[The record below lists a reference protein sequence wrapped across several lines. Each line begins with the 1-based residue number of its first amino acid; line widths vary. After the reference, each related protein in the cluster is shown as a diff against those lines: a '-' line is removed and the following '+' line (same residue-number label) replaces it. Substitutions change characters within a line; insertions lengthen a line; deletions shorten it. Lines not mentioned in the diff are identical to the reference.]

1 MGESTSQALRRGLIT
16 MTTAAMAVWAPWV
29 FATPPAPMEA
39 LPLELE
45 YKVFIRGI
53 RVGAARI
60 RAETGDGR
68 YRVCGRMHTTDIW
81 ARIAPW
87 EANFDVRGR
96 IEEARAVPEAFRMR
110 ELERKKRD
118 RVVHVAEGV
127 LRQVRNG
134 EPQEDQPA
142 PEGVDLMSFF
152 WVTARCDTELVVNN
166 GRKSYAMVLRERRV
180 GGDGTERC
188 DYAIPGDDGKA
199 SPARFEIVARHGR
212 RVPQTVTLPAK
223 LPRQLRLVDVS
234 ILEDS
239 ADQRD
244 MACSVSDPAADPG
257 DRSAETVHNP
267 PL

>member
-1 MGESTSQALRRGLIT
+1 MA
-16 MTTAAMAVWAPWV
+16 TAAMAVFAPWI
-29 FATPPAPMEA
+29 FAMPPAPMEA

-87 EANFDVRGR
+87 EARFDVRGR

-110 ELERKKRD
+110 ELERKKRE
-118 RVVHVAEGV
+118 RVIHVAGGV

-152 WVTARCDTELVVNN
+152 WVTVRCDTELVLNN

-188 DYAIPGDDGKA
+188 DYEIPDDDGKA
-199 SPARFEIVARHGR
+199 SPARFDIVARQGR

-239 ADQRD
+239 VDQSA
-244 MACSVSDPAADPG
+244 MACSLSDPAADPG
-257 DRSAETVHNP
+257 DTSTETVHNP